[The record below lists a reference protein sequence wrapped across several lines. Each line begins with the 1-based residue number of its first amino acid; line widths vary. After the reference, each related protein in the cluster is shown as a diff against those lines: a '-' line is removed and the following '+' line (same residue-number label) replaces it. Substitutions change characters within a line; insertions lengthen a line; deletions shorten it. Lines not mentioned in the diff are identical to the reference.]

1 MMDFE
6 LPLTQSEAFE
16 RTCERIG
23 VTVTRVSDAAGTCL
37 VQTRKLPVLG
47 AFHLVSRGPVMQ
59 DVRTREGLIQ
69 RLRRQFKGTL
79 VVNAPSGASQI
90 GGLKIA
96 SGAELATIQLRAPDQ
111 MRARLHQ
118 KWRNQLKKS
127 EASDLVV
134 TDQPLDPLRHK
145 WFLTAEAAQ
154 QKTRKYKSYPTGF
167 LVAYAAANKGQA
179 RLYTAVLDGQP
190 VAGMLVLKHGRMAT
204 YQAGVTMPEGRAVC
218 AHNRLLWQ
226 IMCDLQKRQVTR
238 LDLGRADLS
247 PGLRRFKM
255 GAGAEVE
262 TLSGSFLFL
271 HWLGPRGT
279 NIEVDSAKANR
290 LAETA

>member
-1 MMDFE
+1 MKDLE

-23 VTVTRVSDAAGTCL
+23 VKVTRVADSEGTCL

-47 AFHLVSRGPVMQ
+47 AFHLVSRGPVIQ
-59 DVRTREGLIQ
+59 DVMVRADLIQ
-69 RLRRQFKGTL
+69 RLRLQFKGTL
-79 VVNAPSGASQI
+79 VVNAPSGAKEI

-96 SGAELATIQLRAPDQ
+96 RGAEIATIGLAAPDH

-145 WFLTAEAAQ
+145 WFLNAEAAQ
-154 QKTRKYKSYPTGF
+154 QKTRKYKSYPAGF
-167 LVAYAAANKGQA
+167 LLAYAAANNGQA
-179 RLYTAVLDGQP
+179 RLYTAALDGQP

-204 YQAGVTMPEGRAVC
+204 YQAGVTTPEGRAVC

-226 IMCDLQKRQVTR
+226 IMCDLQKRQTTR

-247 PGLRRFKM
+247 SGLRRFKM
-255 GAGAEVE
+255 GAGAEIE
-262 TLSGSFLFL
+262 TLAGSFLFH
-271 HWLGPRGT
+271 HWLAPRGANT
-279 NIEVDSAKANR
+279 ERDSAKMNR
-290 LAETA
+290 LAETV